1 MASIIAVALGGAIGA
16 LLRYFIVN
24 MLNSLTLIFMPIGV
38 LFCNV
43 IGSFLLGIIIAWSL
57 KDPLITE
64 NLKTFLQIGILGAFT
79 TFSTFALEVFYIVE
93 KGQYFIA
100 IIYVTLSVLMS
111 ISGFFMGFNFYRFIG

>member
-24 MLNSLTLIFMPIGV
+24 MLNGLNLIFMPIGV